1 MRTSGVVATGL
12 GAIGAWGAGRAALE
26 RALAAG
32 RPLASAIEGSASVPE
47 GASRLAALVPD
58 ADLSTWLPASSAR
71 RLGRPSRWAVAAAR
85 MALEDAG
92 LASLSDQRVTVVL
105 ATSFGA
111 VLLTEKL
118 VHQILVEGPEAA
130 QPFYFSECVA
140 NAAAAQVALAVGAR
154 GANLTVTQREAGPLV
169 ALARGA
175 AEVREGRADVALVGA
190 ADEMTPLLHRLL
202 DRFGATAR
210 RDGRHD
216 EAPRPFDISRNGLLA
231 GEGAS
236 VLVLEP
242 EADARARGAHR
253 KVRVAATAGA
263 FDPTASESDWGEG
276 DEALARGLSRA
287 LAAAGR
293 GIDTIDAVVAGAS
306 GSRRGDRLEARI
318 FERMRRGGT
327 FPPIL
332 VPKAVT
338 GEYGGGQLAA
348 AFLAATGAAFGAVT
362 TLSRVEPGLG
372 VTVHDGSPLP
382 VPDAVLVSALAA
394 GGAGAWAVLEKA

>member
-1 MRTSGVVATGL
+1 MTAHGVVVTGL
-12 GAIGAWGAGRAALE
+12 GAIGPWGADRAALA

-32 RPLASAIEGSASVPE
+32 RPLASEIEGSARLAE

-58 ADLSTWLPASSAR
+58 VDLSTWLPPAAAR

-85 MALEDAG
+85 MALADAG
-92 LASLSDQRVTVVL
+92 LASLEGRRVAVVL

-118 VHQILVEGPEAA
+118 VHQILVEGPESA

-154 GANLTVTQREAGPLV
+154 GANVTVTQREAGPLV
-169 ALARGA
+169 ALARGV

-190 ADEMTPLLHRLL
+190 SDEMTPLLHRVL
-202 DRFGATAR
+202 DRFRATAR
-210 RDGRHD
+210 RDGTCD
-216 EAPRPFDISRNGLLA
+216 EAPRPFDVSRNGVLA
-231 GEGAS
+231 GEGAA
-236 VLVLEP
+236 VLVLER
-242 EADARARGAHR
+242 EAGARGRGAPR
-253 KVRVAATAGA
+253 AVRIAATAGA
-263 FDPTASESDWGEG
+263 FDPTATASDWGDG

-293 GIDTIDAVVAGAS
+293 GLDAIDLVVSGAS
-306 GSRRGDRLEARI
+306 GSRRGDRLEARVLG
-318 FERMRRGGT
+318 RARAGGAL
-327 FPPIL
+327 PPVI
-332 VPKAVT
+332 VPKAIT

-348 AFLAATGAAFGAVT
+348 AFLAATGAGFGAVT
-362 TLSRVEPGLG
+362 TLTQVEPGLP
-372 VTVHDGSPLP
+372 VAVHDGSPLAAP
-382 VPDAVLVSALAA
+382 GAVLVSALAA